1 MVDYPHA
8 SAACLCYLDEKE
20 KGKGGGRSGSEGQTE
35 GEKQRCRTLKCSA
48 VDFFSLR
55 PPAGASTLS
64 CCPCGI
70 GRQAGGWKKKREGR
84 G

>member
-8 SAACLCYLDEKE
+8 SAACLCYLDERE
-20 KGKGGGRSGSEGQTE
+20 KGKGGGRRSGGGGGGEGQTE
-35 GEKQRCRTLKCSA
+35 GEKQRRRTLKCSA

-64 CCPCGI
+64 CCPFGI
-70 GRQAGGWKKKREGR
+70 GRQAGG
-84 G
+84 